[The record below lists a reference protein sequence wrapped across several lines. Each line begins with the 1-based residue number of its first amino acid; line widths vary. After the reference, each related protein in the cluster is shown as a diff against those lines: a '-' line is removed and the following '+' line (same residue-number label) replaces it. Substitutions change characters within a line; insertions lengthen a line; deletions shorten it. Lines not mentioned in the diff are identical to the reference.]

1 MVRDGLF
8 MMVSWWFV
16 MFRDSSWW
24 FVMIRG
30 GS

>member
-8 MMVSWWFV
+8 VMVLWWFV
-16 MFRDSSWW
+16 MFRYSSWW

-30 GS
+30 GL

>member
-8 MMVSWWFV
+8 VMVSWWFV
-16 MFRDSSWW
+16 MFRDGSWW
-24 FVMIRG
+24 FMMICG